1 MKESKYYPEDKRD
14 INGERPE
21 LPYALFVDPEFTDKD
36 YHREFPTIYHLRKWL
51 METKEVPDIRL
62 VYLALHHMIKH
73 RGHFL
78 LSGDIEQVKEFKN
91 TFETFIQN
99 VKDEELDFDL
109 EITEEKISYI
119 EEVLSNKNIL
129 KSTKKSRLVKE
140 LGARTK
146 CEKAVITLLTG
157 GTAKLSDIFA
167 NEELDENERPKISFA
182 DNGYDEYIDSV
193 EAELGEQFYIIASAK
208 AVYDWSVLTDILDRC
223 TSISEAKIKVYEKH
237 KADLRLLKEVVRENF
252 SKDIYKKIFVV
263 SDAKLANYPAYIG
276 MTKVNGKKTALG
288 GKQCS
293 REDFLKYLNKT
304 IVEKLPESEEKTYLK
319 NEIETDQFLPRQ
331 VTKDN
336 GVLPYQIHKYELQ
349 KILDNLS
356 ARIPVIA
363 ENKEKLIQLFTFRIP
378 YYVGPLNKVK
388 EENEQKY
395 TWAVRKSEDKI
406 YPWNFTDIIDVEA
419 SAEKFIK
426 RMTNKCTYLI
436 GEDVLPKDSLLYSK
450 YRVLNELNNVRLD
463 GKEISVE
470 LKQKIYEGVFC
481 KRRKVRQKDLKNF
494 LLREGIAE
502 RDVDITGIDGDFK
515 ASLTAYHDFKE
526 KLSGIDLKQS
536 EKEEIIQNI
545 VLFGDDKKLLKQ
557 RLGKLFPK
565 LTDKQKSSIA
575 ALSYHGW
582 GRFSKKFLEEIT
594 IPAPE
599 TGKVWNLITALWE
612 TNENLSQ
619 LLGKKYQFSDQI
631 KEYNEEQNN
640 PTLSYKNV
648 EEQYVSPAVKRQIWQ
663 TLQVI
668 KEIKKVMGKEPERI
682 FVEMARES
690 QESKR
695 TESRKKQLI
704 DLYKVCKEEE
714 KEIYEKL
721 EKHEEQQLRKDKL
734 FLYYTQRGHCMY
746 SGERIEFDDLWDN
759 TKYDIDHIYPQSK
772 TMDDSLNNRVLV
784 KKEYNSKKLYMSF

>member
-1 MKESKYYPEDKRD
+1 MQKKSVRSIRDFFLRMKESKYYPEDKRD
-14 INGERPE
+14 INGEHPE

-388 EENEQKY
+388 EENEPKY

-599 TGKVWNLITALWE
+599 TGEVWNLITALWE

-631 KEYNEEQNN
+631 KEYNGEQNN
-640 PTLSYKNV
+640 PTLSYKIV

-714 KEIYEKL
+714 KEIYEK
-721 EKHEEQQLRKDKL
+721 
-734 FLYYTQRGHCMY
+734 
-746 SGERIEFDDLWDN
+746 
-759 TKYDIDHIYPQSK
+759 
-772 TMDDSLNNRVLV
+772 
-784 KKEYNSKKLYMSF
+784 

>member
-1 MKESKYYPEDKRD
+1 M
-14 INGERPE
+14 
-21 LPYALFVDPEFTDKD
+21 
-36 YHREFPTIYHLRKWL
+36 
-51 METKEVPDIRL
+51 
-62 VYLALHHMIKH
+62 
-73 RGHFL
+73 
-78 LSGDIEQVKEFKN
+78 
-91 TFETFIQN
+91 
-99 VKDEELDFDL
+99 
-109 EITEEKISYI
+109 
-119 EEVLSNKNIL
+119 
-129 KSTKKSRLVKE
+129 
-140 LGARTK
+140 
-146 CEKAVITLLTG
+146 ITLLTG

-304 IVEKLPESEEKTYLK
+304 IVEKLSESEEKTYLK

-599 TGKVWNLITALWE
+599 TGEVWNLITALWE

-619 LLGKKYQFSDQI
+619 FSDQI
-631 KEYNEEQNN
+631 
-640 PTLSYKNV
+640 
-648 EEQYVSPAVKRQIWQ
+648 
-663 TLQVI
+663 
-668 KEIKKVMGKEPERI
+668 
-682 FVEMARES
+682 
-690 QESKR
+690 
-695 TESRKKQLI
+695 
-704 DLYKVCKEEE
+704 
-714 KEIYEKL
+714 
-721 EKHEEQQLRKDKL
+721 
-734 FLYYTQRGHCMY
+734 
-746 SGERIEFDDLWDN
+746 
-759 TKYDIDHIYPQSK
+759 
-772 TMDDSLNNRVLV
+772 
-784 KKEYNSKKLYMSF
+784 

>member
-1 MKESKYYPEDKRD
+1 M
-14 INGERPE
+14 
-21 LPYALFVDPEFTDKD
+21 
-36 YHREFPTIYHLRKWL
+36 
-51 METKEVPDIRL
+51 
-62 VYLALHHMIKH
+62 
-73 RGHFL
+73 
-78 LSGDIEQVKEFKN
+78 
-91 TFETFIQN
+91 
-99 VKDEELDFDL
+99 
-109 EITEEKISYI
+109 
-119 EEVLSNKNIL
+119 
-129 KSTKKSRLVKE
+129 
-140 LGARTK
+140 
-146 CEKAVITLLTG
+146 
-157 GTAKLSDIFA
+157 
-167 NEELDENERPKISFA
+167 
-182 DNGYDEYIDSV
+182 
-193 EAELGEQFYIIASAK
+193 
-208 AVYDWSVLTDILDRC
+208 
-223 TSISEAKIKVYEKH
+223 
-237 KADLRLLKEVVRENF
+237 
-252 SKDIYKKIFVV
+252 
-263 SDAKLANYPAYIG
+263 
-276 MTKVNGKKTALG
+276 
-288 GKQCS
+288 
-293 REDFLKYLNKT
+293 
-304 IVEKLPESEEKTYLK
+304 
-319 NEIETDQFLPRQ
+319 
-331 VTKDN
+331 
-336 GVLPYQIHKYELQ
+336 
-349 KILDNLS
+349 
-356 ARIPVIA
+356 IA

-388 EENEQKY
+388 EENEPKY

-599 TGKVWNLITALWE
+599 TGEVWNLITALWE

-640 PTLSYKNV
+640 PTLS
-648 EEQYVSPAVKRQIWQ
+648 
-663 TLQVI
+663 
-668 KEIKKVMGKEPERI
+668 
-682 FVEMARES
+682 
-690 QESKR
+690 
-695 TESRKKQLI
+695 
-704 DLYKVCKEEE
+704 
-714 KEIYEKL
+714 
-721 EKHEEQQLRKDKL
+721 
-734 FLYYTQRGHCMY
+734 
-746 SGERIEFDDLWDN
+746 
-759 TKYDIDHIYPQSK
+759 
-772 TMDDSLNNRVLV
+772 
-784 KKEYNSKKLYMSF
+784 